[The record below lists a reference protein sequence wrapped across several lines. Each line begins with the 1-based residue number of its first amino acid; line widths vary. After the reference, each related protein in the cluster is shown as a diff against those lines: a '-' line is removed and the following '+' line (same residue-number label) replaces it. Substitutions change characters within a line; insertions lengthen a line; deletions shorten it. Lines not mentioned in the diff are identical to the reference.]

1 MIRRESA
8 RTPHEAMDSTTTT
21 TRLALLADEQARFRT
36 LSHQIMHSED
46 LLADLDTSMRRL
58 VDYLPVVEQA
68 RRELC
73 ARREGIVAEL
83 WELVM
88 ELLGMHDMPRHD
100 ARDFREES
108 VGGDMA
114 AGPYELDG
122 TSCSG
127 HIVVEGQ
134 ATKAGAC
141 VGDAVMATLADPVA
155 APPIC
160 AEFPSGRSSSGT
172 IAGLKRVDSASPT
185 TCCRKA
191 APLMV
196 DSKLADETATAS
208 NLNNRH
214 AGQDRTSPS
223 FVELGSGGRYPV
235 SVSLVQSRGSESAK
249 KARSSSRFPESI
261 KRLRGTVKPPFFRP
275 SGGAVY

>member
-1 MIRRESA
+1 ME
-8 RTPHEAMDSTTTT
+8 STTTNH
-21 TRLALLADEQARFRT
+21 LALLADNQERFRT

-83 WELVM
+83 RELVM
-88 ELLGMHDMPRHD
+88 ELLGMHDLPQHD
-100 ARDFREES
+100 ARDFRDDS
-108 VGGDMA
+108 MGDDTA

-122 TSCSG
+122 TGCTG
-127 HIVVEGQ
+127 HGVTEVE
-134 ATKAGAC
+134 TTTAGASIETF
-141 VGDAVMATLADPVA
+141 VTATSADPA
-155 APPIC
+155 TRSFH
-160 AEFPSGRSSSGT
+160 AESPSGRSSSRT
-172 IAGLKRVDSASPT
+172 TERLKRVASISPT
-185 TCCRKA
+185 AGRRE
-191 APLMV
+191 APPLIV
-196 DSKLADETATAS
+196 DRSPTDYTETAS
-208 NLNNRH
+208 NLNDRS
-214 AGQDRTSPS
+214 AGQARTSPS
-223 FVELGSGGRYPV
+223 FVPLGSGGRHPV
-235 SVSLVQSRGSESAK
+235 SVSLVQSRGSEPAK